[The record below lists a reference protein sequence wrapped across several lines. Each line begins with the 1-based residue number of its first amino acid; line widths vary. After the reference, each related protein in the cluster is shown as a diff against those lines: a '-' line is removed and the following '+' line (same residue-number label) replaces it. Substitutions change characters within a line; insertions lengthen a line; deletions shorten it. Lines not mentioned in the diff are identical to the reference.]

1 MKARLIVYL
10 ALSVVITL
18 VFPWVR
24 QLPLGVYLPD
34 AWLLLLL
41 LAVPTPMPHSARKP
55 VLLVFCLAILRSSVC
70 LCSPIASCASM
81 FSALLVR
88 EALTLRLSDSLFVYR
103 FSCAVLA
110 SVPMALIDIN
120 IAGQYQ
126 LHVPYSIWVWRV
138 LLTGLVVALVK
149 RRATGP
155 MFGGKR

>member
-1 MKARLIVYL
+1 
-10 ALSVVITL
+10 
-18 VFPWVR
+18 
-24 QLPLGVYLPD
+24 
-34 AWLLLLL
+34 
-41 LAVPTPMPHSARKP
+41 
-55 VLLVFCLAILRSSVC
+55 
-70 LCSPIASCASM
+70 M

-103 FSCAVLA
+103 FRCAVLA

-126 LHVPYSIWVWRV
+126 LHVPYSIWIWRV